1 MTRIAITKMSSKGQV
16 VIPEEVRKRLHLESG
31 HLFVVLAENDTI
43 ILKALMPPSQ
53 EEFSAMLEQT
63 HKAVK
68 KAGITPGDLDK
79 EIKKAG
85 RKKK

>member
-1 MTRIAITKMSSKGQV
+1 MTRIATTKMSSKGQI
-16 VIPEEVRKRLHLESG
+16 VIPEEMRKKLHLEPG

-43 ILKALMPPSQ
+43 ILKTIMPPTQ
-53 EEFSAMLEQT
+53 EEFSAMLEKT

-68 KAGITPGDLDK
+68 KAGITPEDLDK
-79 EIKKAG
+79 EIKKV